1 MEKYENEQEGTTF
14 QPMGGIEIIYD
25 LSDDIT
31 YKYQNVGSTSVNKE
45 TITKYS

>member
-1 MEKYENEQEGTTF
+1 MEKYENEKEGTTF

-31 YKYQNVGSTSVNKE
+31 IRISKG
-45 TITKYS
+45 